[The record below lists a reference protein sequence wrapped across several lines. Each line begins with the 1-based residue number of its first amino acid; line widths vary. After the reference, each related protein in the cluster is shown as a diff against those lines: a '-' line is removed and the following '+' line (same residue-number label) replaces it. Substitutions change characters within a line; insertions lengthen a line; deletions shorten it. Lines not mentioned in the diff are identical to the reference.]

1 MNLWLRLLYFTLA
14 VRFRTRVQALQPC
27 VTPFRCWPAD
37 LDTLLHMN
45 NSRYLAIMDI
55 ARIDL
60 ITRCGLWHKL
70 RTRGHYPIVEAQTIR
85 YRKSIKLFQKFTIT
99 THIMGWD
106 EKSFYLTQTF
116 MQGKDMVAEATLK
129 GRFLKKTRGTVPP
142 ADIMEMA
149 GYNRLSPPLP
159 KPVAAWAKTLVPK
172 A

>member
-1 MNLWLRLLYFTLA
+1 MNLWLRLIYFLFA
-14 VRFRTRVQALQPC
+14 VRFRKPIRALTPC
-27 VTPFRCWPAD
+27 TTPFRCWPAD

-60 ITRCGLWHKL
+60 ITRCGLWKKL
-70 RTRGHYPIVEAQTIR
+70 RSRGHYPIVEAQTIR
-85 YRKSIKLFQKFTIT
+85 YRKSIKLFQRFTIV
-99 THIMGWD
+99 THIQGWD

-116 MQGKDMVAEATLK
+116 MRGNEIVAEAMLK
-129 GRFLKKTRGTVPP
+129 GRFLKSTRGTVPP

-149 GYNRLSPPLP
+149 GYPRLSPPIP
-159 KPVAAWAKTLVPK
+159 KLIAAWAKTLVLK

>member
-1 MNLWLRLLYFTLA
+1 MNLWLRLLYFVVA
-14 VRFRTRVQALQPC
+14 VRFRKAVMGLDAC
-27 VTPFRCWPAD
+27 HTPFRCWPAD

-60 ITRCGLWHKL
+60 ITRCGLWGKL
-70 RTRGHYPIVEAQTIR
+70 RSRGHYPIVEAQTIR
-85 YRKSIKLFQKFTIT
+85 YRKSIKLFQKFTIVT
-99 THIMGWD
+99 QIAGWD

-116 MQGKDMVAEATLK
+116 MRGNEVAAEAMLK
-129 GRFLKKTRGTVPP
+129 GRFLKQTRGTVPP

-149 GYNRLSPPLP
+149 GYARLSPALP
-159 KPVAAWAKTLVPK
+159 KPLATWAKTLVPK